1 MIKNTEQECMNTL
14 NFMCK
19 SKHRISQIIHKR
31 TKNREFF
38 TLNLHSA
45 WGWKGE

>member
-1 MIKNTEQECMNTL
+1 MNTL

-19 SKHRISQIIHKR
+19 MKHRMSEIILKR
-31 TKNREFF
+31 TKNWEFF